1 MLKKKLVKL
10 ITSKRIMKQ
19 FLPYIKRYCLA
30 IVVCIASTQSV
41 SAQTENDALMIPKN
55 FFCAA
60 GVYTYNSWDKYW
72 EGTFKRENLNLGTIS
87 SNVYAVGGNYGLSNR
102 VNLLFMIPYIKSNA
116 SAGTFRGQSGIQDIN
131 LAVKWMAVK
140 QEVGSGLLSLHA
152 IVTGS
157 LPLGN
162 YQADYLPLAIGSRSK
177 SIGLRALI
185 NYQTGRFFVA
195 GSGQYL
201 RKDNITID
209 KDSYYTTEMHY
220 TNQVAIPNATNFL
233 FSTGYRSLKFNAEAT
248 LTKVNTIGGFDITKN
263 NMPFPSNNMDATLA
277 GAIFKYS
284 FQSIAGLE
292 LTGGGNYVLKGRNVG
307 QNRSFFAGVYYVFS
321 VKKDKS
327 DK

>member
-1 MLKKKLVKL
+1 
-10 ITSKRIMKQ
+10 MKHCLQ
-19 FLPYIKRYCLA
+19 YISRYFFAILA
-30 IVVCIASTQSV
+30 CVAFTQSV

-60 GVYTYNSWDKYW
+60 GLYTHNSWDKYW

-102 VNLLFMIPYIKSNA
+102 VNLLFMIPYIKTNA
-116 SAGTFRGQSGIQDIN
+116 SAGTLRGQSGIQDIN
-131 LAVKWMAVK
+131 LAVKWMAIK

-152 IVTGS
+152 ILNGS

-177 SIGLRALI
+177 SVGLKALI

-201 RKDNITID
+201 RRSNITID

-220 TNQVAIPNATNFL
+220 TDQVALPNMTNFL
-233 FSTGYRSLKFNAEAT
+233 FSTGYRSLKFNAEAVV
-248 LTKVNTIGGFDITKN
+248 TKINTIGGFDITKN
-263 NMPFPSNNMDATLA
+263 NMPFPSNNMDATSV

-284 FQSIAGLE
+284 FQNVAGLE
-292 LTGGGNYVLKGRNVG
+292 LTGGGSYVVDGRNVG
-307 QNRSFFAGVYYVFS
+307 QNKSFFAGVYYVFS

>member
-1 MLKKKLVKL
+1 MKKHL
-10 ITSKRIMKQ
+10 Q
-19 FLPYIKRYCLA
+19 YINRYCMVVLA
-30 IVVCIASTQSV
+30 CSV
-41 SAQTENDALMIPKN
+41 FAQTAKAQTETDALMIPKN
-55 FFCAA
+55 YFCAA
-60 GVYTYNSWDKYW
+60 GIYTHNSWDHYW

-102 VNLLFMIPYIKSNA
+102 INLLFMIPYVQTNA
-116 SAGTFRGQSGIQDIN
+116 SAGTLRGQSGVQDIS

-140 QEVGSGLLSLHA
+140 EEVGRGLLSFHA
-152 IVTGS
+152 IASGVIPVGK
-157 LPLGN
+157 
-162 YQADYLPLAIGSRSK
+162 YQADFLPLSLGMQTK
-177 SIGLRALI
+177 SIALRGLI
-185 NYQTGRFFVA
+185 NYQVGRFFVA
-195 GSGQYL
+195 GAGQYV

-209 KDSYYTTEMHY
+209 RDNYYTTEMHY
-220 TNQVAIPNATNFL
+220 TNQVAMPNATNFL

-277 GAIFKYS
+277 GGVFKYM

-292 LTGGGNYVLKGRNVG
+292 LTAGGNYVLKGRNVG
-307 QNRSFFAGVYYVFS
+307 QNLSVFGGVYYVFS